1 MITGTTVERLN
12 SEEIPGQSQTDMETS
27 DQN

>member
-12 SEEIPGQSQTDMETS
+12 SEETPGQTQTDMETS
-27 DQN
+27 NQN

>member
-12 SEEIPGQSQTDMETS
+12 SEEPPGQTQTDMETS
-27 DQN
+27 SQN

>member
-12 SEEIPGQSQTDMETS
+12 SEETPGQTQTDMETS
-27 DQN
+27 SQN